1 MKRIMIMT
9 VLLGSLMATGCY
21 MNSDVDL
28 DVNTDRYS
36 LNICSVAN
44 YRMKNTEFSF
54 ISYYDVPD
62 TSVFGATI
70 PQLAYR
76 LAEDMD
82 DSTTLYWIDQEK
94 QAFLP
99 SYVYT
104 LVDHDTTQPD
114 DYTPLLHAL
123 MAQGILRADTTYA
136 PMLLFEI
143 YAPERFKCDS
153 TLDPYIDI
161 DEDGDTNY
169 YYHYS
174 NAISIVNNLREQH
187 HMPVRLAPGVEP
199 FQPVNLHWLDD
210 DWSTDSLTLDS
221 IGVRIVPDP
230 QGRQMRIVEFNRC
243 KGNI

>member
-1 MKRIMIMT
+1 MKKTALIPILAS
-9 VLLGSLMATGCY
+9 VLFAGCY
-21 MNSDVDL
+21 LNRDVDL
-28 DVNTDRYS
+28 DVNTDRYA

-44 YRMKNTEFSF
+44 YRMKNPVLG
-54 ISYYDVPD
+54 YYEVAD
-62 TSVFGATI
+62 TSVFGSTI

-82 DSTTLYWIDQEK
+82 DSTTMYWIDQQK
-94 QAFLP
+94 QTFLP

-114 DYTPLLHAL
+114 NYVPLLNAL

-136 PMLLFEI
+136 PMLLLEI

-187 HMPVRLAPGVEP
+187 HMPVRLAPDVEP

-210 DWSTDSLTLDS
+210 DWPTDSLTLDS

-230 QGRQMRIVEFNRC
+230 QGRQMRIVEFTRC
-243 KGNI
+243 KGKI